1 MLKKE
6 NDFPS
11 PHQKSSKHRQI
22 LLVSKTFQQKNK
34 GYKEESN
41 VTTFEYNNQN
51 LKENSLHRLNSG
63 MEMTEKKKNQ

>member
-1 MLKKE
+1 MLKNE

-11 PHQKSSKHRQI
+11 PPKRVQNIDKYSW
-22 LLVSKTFQQKNK
+22 LVRHFNKKNK

-63 MEMTEKKKNQ
+63 MEMTEKKNQ